1 MEARPLAKGAPA
13 SAARL
18 AAPAG
23 RSAAA
28 GAAAPRAALDAP
40 RAARAWRL
48 SNHCH
53 ALACH
58 ATANA
63 DSSSSSAAAEDAAE
77 VAAALNEACAA
88 ALRPMLAGDEA
99 GAAAAGA
106 RLRDARAQLLAAGEA
121 EAAELLGVVA
131 ALCGHAVPSSAA
143 NLRGAYA
150 RALDRLLLQLAGSG
164 WALVG
169 EGAAAGRDAG
179 PGGADEPRFS
189 TWEEALGGGGGR
201 ARANNN
207 NARGGG
213 GGGGGGAGGAGRPA
227 AYYELLRVAPSASPA
242 EVKAAYRRR
251 ALEVHPDV
259 SDAPGAAA
267 AFAALAAAYD
277 VLSDPA
283 ARAAYDAGG
292 AEGAAHAARGGGG
305 AAGAA
310 AAAWEEFR
318 PAPKKANKRDGARA
332 AAAASYPFFS
342 STGSDVA
349 AEEVF
354 GAASGGAE
362 PDGTSAADD
371 AGTATDADGAPL
383 PGAVVEYPL
392 PSQVV
397 ADLGDGRARGVGLL
411 VGRNRDRG
419 DAARLPPEALDL
431 CEVEPLRQEEAGSQ
445 NWVKDELS
453 PSAYPRLG
461 SLIPIPVAGYD
472 RRFDV
477 WRVEAPLGEGC
488 GGPELGEE
496 VML

>member
-1 MEARPLAKGAPA
+1 MQARPLAKGAPA

-18 AAPAG
+18 AAPAV

-28 GAAAPRAALDAP
+28 AAAPRSALNATRP
-40 RAARAWRL
+40 AGARRL
-48 SNHCH
+48 SNH
-53 ALACH
+53 ALARR
-58 ATANA
+58 ATSNAA
-63 DSSSSSAAAEDAAE
+63 DSSSSSTAAADEDAAE
-77 VAAALNEACAA
+77 LAAALNEACAA

-99 GAAAAGA
+99 GAAAAGS

-121 EAAELLGVVA
+121 EAADLLAVVA
-131 ALCGHAVPSSAA
+131 ALCVHAVPSSAA

-164 WALVG
+164 WALAG

-189 TWEEALGGGGGR
+189 TWEEALGGKG
-201 ARANNN
+201 RANNN
-207 NARGGG
+207 SAQS
-213 GGGGGGAGGAGRPA
+213 GAGRHTA
-227 AYYELLRVAPSASPA
+227 FYELLRVAPTASPA
-242 EVKAAYRRR
+242 EVKAGYRRR

-259 SDAPGAAA
+259 SDAPDAAA

-292 AEGAAHAARGGGG
+292 AEGAARAARGGGAG
-305 AAGAA
+305 GAA

-354 GAASGGAE
+354 GAASGGA
-362 PDGTSAADD
+362 AAGSGANPEDTV
-371 AGTATDADGAPL
+371 AAATGADGAPL
-383 PGAVVEYPL
+383 PGALVEYPL
-392 PSQVV
+392 PPQVV

-419 DAARLPPEALDL
+419 DAACLPPEALDL

-461 SLIPIPVAGYD
+461 SLIVIPVAGYD